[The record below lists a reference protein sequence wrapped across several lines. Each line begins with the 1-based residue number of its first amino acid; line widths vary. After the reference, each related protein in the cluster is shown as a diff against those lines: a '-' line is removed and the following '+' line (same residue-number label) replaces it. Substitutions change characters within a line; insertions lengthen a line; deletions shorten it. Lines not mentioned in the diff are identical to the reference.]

1 MGSPDSLSGKLLVA
15 STLIMEPIF
24 ARSVIL
30 IVEHNVEGAFG
41 LVLNQPSEE
50 RVADHLPEW
59 SDSVAPPGMVHIG
72 GPVEPEVGTGMCP
85 GTFSSDSPLP
95 GVSLIDLERT
105 PTEQHRGARIYSGYS
120 GWGPG
125 QLEYELAGGSWYV
138 VAASPDDPFSV
149 SASLWAA
156 VLRRQPGQ
164 LAMVANFPPDPS
176 MN

>member
-1 MGSPDSLSGKLLVA
+1 MVSPDSLSGNLLVA
-15 STLIMEPIF
+15 STLITEPVF

-30 IVEHNVEGAFG
+30 VMEHNLEGAFG

-50 RVADHLPEW
+50 LVADHLPEW
-59 SDSVAPPGMVHIG
+59 SESVAPPGMVYVG

-85 GTFSSDSPLP
+85 GAFSIDSPLP
-95 GVSLIDLERT
+95 GVSFLDLESS
-105 PTEQHRGARIYSGYS
+105 PTERQRGARIYSGYS

-125 QLEYELAGGSWYV
+125 QLESELAAGSWYV
-138 VAASPDDPFSV
+138 VAASPDDPFSEP
-149 SASLWAA
+149 AGLWAA